1 MSQTSLLLVISI
13 NFVFVNMGIK
23 HKILNDPV
31 YGFINMPTGINYTLV
46 EHPWF
51 QRLRHIRQLGLA
63 FYVYPGAVHSRFQHS
78 LGAHYLTTLAIDII
92 RSKGFEI
99 TPEESTAVSTA
110 ILMHDIGHGPFSH
123 ALENLL
129 VMNIS
134 HETLSNLF
142 MDELNKK
149 YKGELNLAIEIFNN
163 RYTKHFLHQ
172 LVSSQLDMD
181 RLDYLRRDSYFTG
194 VSEGVVGSDRIIKML
209 NVVDDNLVVDE
220 KGIYSIEKF
229 LIARRLMY
237 WQVYLHKT
245 VLSSEQMLIHIFS
258 RVRELCSKG
267 KGPEMM
273 KTLDDFLS
281 NRYSEEDFRNNPI
294 LLEKFSHLDD
304 NDLLYTI
311 KSWTRCDD
319 VVLSILCQR
328 FMDRKLFKIEM
339 QNEPFLSERIDE
351 YRKNISKKL
360 GISIEESAYFV
371 FADSAKNYTY
381 SAVDDR
387 INVIYKSK
395 KLIDISEASDM
406 LNLQVLSKNV
416 VKYFFCYPEECR
428 CL

>member
-1 MSQTSLLLVISI
+1 
-13 NFVFVNMGIK
+13 MGIK

-31 YGFINMPTGINYTLV
+31 YGFINMPTGINYTIV
-46 EHPWF
+46 EHSWF

-63 FYVYPGAVHSRFQHS
+63 FYVYPGATHSRFQHS
-78 LGAHYLTTLAIDII
+78 LGAHYLTTLAIEVI

-99 TPEESTAVSTA
+99 TSEESTAVSTA
-110 ILMHDIGHGPFSH
+110 ILLHDIGHGPFSH
-123 ALENLL
+123 ALENIL

-134 HETLSNLF
+134 HETLSHLF

-149 YKGELNLAIEIFNN
+149 FEGELDLAIEIFKN

-245 VLSSEQMLIHIFS
+245 VLASEQMLTHIFI
-258 RVRELCSKG
+258 RARELCSKG
-267 KGPEMM
+267 KKLEMFPV
-273 KTLDDFLS
+273 LNDFLS
-281 NRYSEEDFRNNPI
+281 NSYIEEDFRNNPF
-294 LLEKFSHLDD
+294 LLYKFAHLDD

-311 KSWTRCDD
+311 KLWTCCDD
-319 VVLSILCQR
+319 VVLSLLCQR
-328 FMDRKLFKIEM
+328 FINRNLFKIEM
-339 QNEPFLSERIDE
+339 QNEPFSSIRIEEYKNIITKILGITIDE
-351 YRKNISKKL
+351 A
-360 GISIEESAYFV
+360 AYFV

-381 SAVDDR
+381 SADDDR

-406 LNLQVLSKNV
+406 LNLHVLSKNV
-416 VKYFFCYPEECR
+416 IKYFFCYPEECR
-428 CL
+428 R